1 MTASRPRLGL
11 ARRLIGW
18 IAAYAFVLHAVFAGA
33 VGVQIAA
40 NAAAG
45 FELCLD
51 HPDDGPL
58 PAHDPHAH
66 DQCALH
72 CAAAVGFAALAVAL
86 IAVLFPLRP
95 IDYTPRR
102 SIRSASTFHSRAGQS
117 RAPPLTA

>member
-1 MTASRPRLGL
+1 L
-11 ARRLIGW
+11 ARRLVGW
-18 IAAYAFVLHAVFAGA
+18 VAVYAFVLHAVFAGA
-33 VGVQIAA
+33 VGVRIAA

-58 PAHDPHAH
+58 PAHGQHAH

-86 IAVLFPLRP
+86 IAVLFPLGAAR
-95 IDYTPRR
+95 YSPRR
-102 SIRSASTFHSRAGQS
+102 IVRSASIFHSRAGQS